1 MLCKLIIL
9 IRMKLTFND
18 LEFTNK
24 TSIER
29 MIIGVIKNEGLVLT
43 TLSEPIVIEEIK
55 IEGKKT
61 SKGNQLIQ
69 QLKAKIGEQFI

>member
-1 MLCKLIIL
+1 MLCKLITL
-9 IRMKLTFND
+9 IRIKLTFND